1 MNSIY
6 YLYLITP
13 LLALVISLFLF
24 PVLRKFAYIVDL
36 VDIPNNR
43 KQHVNSIPLVGGI
56 GVFIAV
62 NLAMLVS
69 LLLDHSLQSLE
80 TMFVITLILL
90 IMGVIDDKKDLRA
103 SLKLAVQLLL
113 AHWVYSSGIRI
124 ESLFGFFGVYE
135 LAPWIQYLLTV
146 VVVAG
151 VVNAFNLMDGID
163 GLAAGMALV
172 GFAVFAAIAY
182 LIGESKLTL
191 VFLTFIGALIGFL
204 RYNLS
209 KKKKIFM
216 GDAGSLVI
224 GFVLVVSGIQLMQS
238 SQGSSHILTVMLG
251 VVGVLLIPVLD
262 AVRVFRNRIKE
273 GKSPFR
279 ADRNHLHHLVLAL
292 GIKHNRA
299 SLLIVA
305 IAILLLVFGLLA
317 FHIAGLTIAFTLM
330 LFVFYFITAFL
341 QFNKT
346 METWKQRIKKME
358 NGED

>member
-13 LLALVISLFLF
+13 LLAFVVSLFMF
-24 PVLRKFAYIVDL
+24 PLLRKLAYKVDL
-36 VDIPNNR
+36 VDVPNNR
-43 KQHVNSIPLVGGI
+43 KKHVNSIPLVGGI
-56 GVFIAV
+56 GVFLSV
-62 NLAMLVS
+62 NLSMLVS
-69 LLLDHSLQSLE
+69 LLLDHSLKSLE
-80 TMFVITLILL
+80 TMFVIALIML

-124 ESLFGFFGVYE
+124 ESLFGFFGVEE
-135 LAPWIQYLLTV
+135 LAPWIQYMLTV

-163 GLAAGMALV
+163 GLAAGMAIV
-172 GFAVFAAIAY
+172 GFVVFAVIAY

-224 GFVLVVSGIQLMQS
+224 GFVLVVSGIQLLQS
-238 SQGSSHILTVMLG
+238 SHGSHHILTVMLG

-273 GKSPFR
+273 GKSPFK
-279 ADRNHLHHLVLAL
+279 ADRNHLHHLVLSL
-292 GIKHNRA
+292 GVKHTFA
-299 SLLIVA
+299 SLLI
-305 IAILLLVFGLLA
+305 IGISILLLVFGLLT
-317 FHIAGLTIAFTLM
+317 FHIAGLTIAFVLM
-330 LFVFYFITAFL
+330 LFLFYIITSFL

-346 METWKQRIKKME
+346 METWKSRIKKME
-358 NGED
+358 NGEE